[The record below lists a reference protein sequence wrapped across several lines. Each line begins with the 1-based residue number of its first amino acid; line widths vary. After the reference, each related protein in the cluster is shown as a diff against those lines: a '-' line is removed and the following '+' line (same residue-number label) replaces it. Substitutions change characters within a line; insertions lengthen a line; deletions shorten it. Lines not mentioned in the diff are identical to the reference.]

1 MYMHSSAQ
9 FLTELWE
16 RIGREGLFIP
26 AGWAHQVTSAA
37 SDSEESEGLHAAV
50 NTWFEPPDY

>member
-1 MYMHSSAQ
+1 MHQ
-9 FLTELWE
+9 RNFQLNCGNVY
-16 RIGREGLFIP
+16 GREGLFIP